1 MIRAASLALAAASVA
16 AGCVNREPLEYT
28 VQRPIHELRPPPE
41 TFEELVSVTLYADE
55 VTAYVEKMTNN
66 GWGVLEHY
74 PAAEPGTFIDDPV
87 KPKVIVIFQRYKT
100 KP

>member
-1 MIRAASLALAAASVA
+1 MIRAAPLALLAALAAS
-16 AGCVNREPLEYT
+16 GCINREPLEYT

-41 TFEELVSVTLYADE
+41 TFEDLVSVTLYADE
-55 VTAYVEKMTNN
+55 VSAYVEKMIQD
-66 GWGVLEHY
+66 GWGVLRHY
-74 PAAEPGTFIDDPV
+74 PAAEAGTFIDDPV